1 MKLHEYKVRFI
12 PLEKTWNL
20 TSHNYSLQTNL
31 LTQTASKSE
40 VESII
45 VLANTKEEI
54 IKNIV
59 GTIISIDLIN

>member
-31 LTQTASKSE
+31 LTQTASESE
-40 VESII
+40 IESLI

-54 IKNIV
+54 IKNIL

>member
-20 TSHNYSLQTNL
+20 TSHNYSLQTSL
-31 LTQTASKSE
+31 LIQTATELE

-45 VLANTKEEI
+45 VLANTKEEV
-54 IKNIV
+54 IKNII
-59 GTIISIDLIN
+59 GTIISIYLIN

>member
-20 TSHNYSLQTNL
+20 TSQNYSLQTNFL
-31 LTQTASKSE
+31 KKTASESE
-40 VESII
+40 IESII